1 MELEPKSISDQ
12 IDCLARL
19 TGAPKTFIF
28 QVRELFLRKG
38 ISLEADA
45 SPYVKALEEAFQRE
59 ESIRTSARNARKNV
73 QRLEKSFGQLGQT
86 YARQIE
92 QLKRIQAGLNDQAR
106 RLRTGRPAELGANPA
121 GSRAAGRVQVR
132 GNRRSLVTRQQNED
146 LPMVPG
152 PEDLQ

>member
-19 TGAPKTFIF
+19 TGAPKTFVF

-38 ISLEADA
+38 ISLESDA
-45 SPYVKALEEAFQRE
+45 APYVKALEEAFQRE
-59 ESIRTSARNARKNV
+59 ESIRTSARNARNSV
-73 QRLEKSFGQLGQT
+73 RRLEKSFGQLGRT

-106 RLRTGRPAELGANPA
+106 KLRA
-121 GSRAAGRVQVR
+121 GKEPVVQVR

-146 LPMVPG
+146 LPLVPG
-152 PEDLQ
+152 PEELQ